1 MPTYLKPTI
10 NGNCGKDKSFW
21 GGRDV
26 ECTPTQ
32 PSSPITWAAEHGENA
47 LYMRSAPCPFPCQT
61 CALVPCSGMSWR
73 ASHGAPYMIYRGREV
88 QYSQT
93 FRILG
98 IVHALYIRTCTHRNS
113 ISLLYKY
120 STCWENMHL
129 ILYSYMMCLQY
140 FTKLF
145 LIKHLKTLDIITM

>member
-32 PSSPITWAAEHGENA
+32 PSSPITWSTEHGENA
-47 LYMRSAPCPFPCQT
+47 FYMRSVPFPFPCQT
-61 CALVPCSGMSWR
+61 CALVPCSDMLYALWTQSLL
-73 ASHGAPYMIYRGREV
+73 YIYGTRDV

-93 FRILG
+93 LQALG
-98 IVHALYIRTCTHRNS
+98 IRHATYIRTCTHRNT

-120 STCWENMHL
+120 STYWENIHL
-129 ILYSYMMCLQY
+129 ILYSTRVY
-140 FTKLF
+140 
-145 LIKHLKTLDIITM
+145 ILKILEIIVILLLTYNVIPL

>member
-32 PSSPITWAAEHGENA
+32 PSSPITWSTQHGERSI
-47 LYMRSAPCPFPCQT
+47 YMRSVPFPFPCSHWCT
-61 CALVPCSGMSWR
+61 CQASTCNDMPGIPVPF
-73 ASHGAPYMIYRGREV
+73 IYLGEREV
-88 QYSQT
+88 QYPDA

-98 IVHALYIRTCTHRNS
+98 IRHATY
-113 ISLLYKY
+113 
-120 STCWENMHL
+120 
-129 ILYSYMMCLQY
+129 
-140 FTKLF
+140 
-145 LIKHLKTLDIITM
+145 IKHSTHNTTLFYISIVHLEKICT

>member
-32 PSSPITWAAEHGENA
+32 PSSPITRAAEHGENA
-47 LYMRSAPCPFPCQT
+47 LYMRSVPCPFPCQT
-61 CALVPCSGMSWR
+61 GALVSGSGMQYSAR
-73 ASHGAPYMIYRGREV
+73 HGAPYMIYRGREV
-88 QYSQT
+88 QYPDA

-98 IVHALYIRTCTHRNS
+98 IVHALYIKHSTHNTTLFYISIVHIEKICT
-113 ISLLYKY
+113 
-120 STCWENMHL
+120 
-129 ILYSYMMCLQY
+129 
-140 FTKLF
+140 
-145 LIKHLKTLDIITM
+145 